1 MSEQVFISYRRDGG
15 DAQAKLICSELTR
28 RGYSV
33 FFDYDSIQGGYFD
46 SRIFSAIEGCCDFIL
61 VLPYGSLERCYNEGD
76 WVRLEIRHALQCRKN
91 IIPILMDGYSF
102 PSYLPPDIDEV
113 RRYNGLEFNMR
124 YFDAMMDSIMD
135 HMMSTAGET
144 SSYTPQQ
151 SYSAPYSPEPVRPIQ
166 TIELVESRGL
176 EIKNNIFGG
185 DCRVVGIGSCTDKVI
200 VIPKQYNGRPVTA
213 IGNRAFQGK
222 GRHTGIIMQE
232 GITKIGKYAFF
243 ESDFVSITIP
253 LSVKKIGNAAFVDT
267 FHLKEVI
274 YNGSRYDWYN
284 IDRPL
289 AMFFGKYLK
298 DEPTT
303 FLE

>member
-46 SRIFSAIEGCCDFIL
+46 SRIFSAIEGCNDFIL
-61 VLPYGSLERCYNEGD
+61 VLPYGSLERCCNEED

>member
-33 FFDYDSIQGGYFD
+33 FFDYDSIHGGFFD
-46 SRIFSAIEGCCDFIL
+46 NRIFSAIEGCNDFIL
-61 VLPYGSLERCYNEGD
+61 VLPYGSRERCCNEGD

-144 SSYTPQQ
+144 SSYPPQQ

-213 IGNRAFQGK
+213 IGDRAFQGK

-289 AMFFGKYLK
+289 AMFFGEYLK